1 MLCWGVAAILAA
13 GNGAAEAATRTATF
27 SISVTITAGC
37 TTTVSSPAF
46 GSRELRVARP
56 APASAFTVTCTQPAP
71 YSVGWEGDPQFS
83 QGNLATRQSR
93 DDATI
98 RATVTY

>member
-46 GSRELRVARP
+46 GSRDLRMARP
-56 APASAFTVTCTQPAP
+56 AHASAFTVSCTQPAP

-83 QGNLATRQSR
+83 RGNLATRQPS